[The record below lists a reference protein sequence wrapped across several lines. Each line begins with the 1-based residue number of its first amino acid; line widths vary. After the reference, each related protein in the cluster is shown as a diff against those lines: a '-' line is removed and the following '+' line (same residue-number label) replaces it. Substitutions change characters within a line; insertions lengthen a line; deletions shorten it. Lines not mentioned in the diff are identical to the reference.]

1 MDARMKAAE
10 SRPEVRLKG
19 IAAAPG
25 VARGP
30 AYPLMRGMAIVA
42 CEKVADPDAEIRRL
56 EGALA
61 ATRLE
66 IAQLRDDVARKLNES
81 EASIFDAHLLVLE
94 DVALIDDVSREVRS
108 TGFNVEFCFQE
119 VAQRYIEIFE
129 KMDDDFLRE
138 RASDIRDV
146 TGRVLDQLLG
156 TQPERV
162 GQAALEHVVAARDL
176 TPSDTAGL
184 HDGGVLAF
192 VTEEGGRTSHS
203 AIMARSLDVPA
214 VVGVKGLME
223 AVRED
228 DVILVDGETGLV
240 ILNPTPETIEGYRDK
255 EQAIRQRRDRVR
267 AEVSFP
273 DLTADGAAFSLLA
286 NIGDPAEME
295 DALAYCAR
303 GIGLYRT
310 ENLYLRLDGWPD
322 EYVQYEEY
330 AEAVRLAKG
339 RPVTFRT
346 LDIGGDKRLGDLAD
360 EANPF
365 MGYRAVRM
373 CLERPDV
380 FRPQLRALVR
390 AAALGPVQVMFPMI
404 SGVEEL
410 RRAKAFF
417 RDVEAELA
425 REGLRPVEAIRL
437 GAMIEIP
444 SAVLVA
450 DSLAAEAD
458 FFSVGTNDLVQYLLA
473 VDRGNQRV
481 ASLYDPCHPAVVRTL
496 LAIFAAAQKAGIPAA
511 VCGELGGDPLWAPLL
526 IGLGVHELSMS
537 PAALPEVRFVLRHST
552 AAELRELAAQVVA
565 CDDAART
572 RALLQEF
579 AVAKLKLR

>member
-1 MDARMKAAE
+1 MKAGE
-10 SRPEVRLKG
+10 HRPEVRLTG

-42 CEKVADPDAEIRRL
+42 CEKVADPEAEIRRL

-66 IAQLRDDVARKLNES
+66 ISQLRDDVARKLNES

-94 DVALIDDVSREVRS
+94 DVALIDDVSKEVRR

-162 GQAALEHVVAARDL
+162 GQAAQEHVVAARDL

-240 ILNPTPETIEGYRDK
+240 IINPTPETVDGYRDK

-286 NIGDPAEME
+286 NIGDSAEME

-322 EYVQYEEY
+322 EGVQYEEY

-410 RRAKAFF
+410 RRAKAVF

-425 REGLRPVEAIRL
+425 REGVRPVEAIRL

-444 SAVLVA
+444 SAALVA

-565 CDDAART
+565 CDDATRT

-579 AVAKLKLR
+579 AAAKLKLR

>member
-1 MDARMKAAE
+1 MKAVNQ
-10 SRPEVRLKG
+10 RPEVRLKG

-30 AYPLMRGMAIVA
+30 AYPLMRGMAVVS
-42 CEKVADPDAEIRRL
+42 CEKVADPEAEIRRL

-94 DVALIDDVSREVRS
+94 DVALIDDVSKEVRRS
-108 TGFNVEFCFQE
+108 GVNVEFCFQE

-138 RASDIRDV
+138 RAADIRDV

-162 GQAALEHVVAARDL
+162 GQAAQAHVVAASDL

-192 VTEEGGRTSHS
+192 VTEGGGRTSHS

-214 VVGVKGLME
+214 VVGVKGLMD
-223 AVRED
+223 AVQD
-228 DVILVDGETGLV
+228 GDVILVDGETGLV
-240 ILNPTPETIEGYRDK
+240 IINPTAETIAGYRDK
-255 EQAIRQRRDRVR
+255 EQAIRTRRDCVLS
-267 AEVSFP
+267 EVALP
-273 DLTADGAAFSLLA
+273 DLTTDGAAFDLQA
-286 NIGDPAEME
+286 NIGESAEME

-303 GIGLYRT
+303 GVGLYRT

-322 EYVQYEEY
+322 EQVQYEEY
-330 AEAVRLAKG
+330 AEVVMAAKG

-346 LDIGGDKRLGDLAD
+346 LDLGGDKRLGDLSD

-365 MGYRAVRM
+365 MGYRAVRL
-373 CLERPDV
+373 CLERPDI
-380 FRPQLRALVR
+380 FRPQLRALIR
-390 AAALGPVQVMFPMI
+390 AAAHGPVQVMFPMI

-410 RRAKAFF
+410 RRAKEIF

-425 REGLRPVEAIRL
+425 REGVRAAEPIRL

-444 SAVLVA
+444 SAAAVA
-450 DSLAAEAD
+450 DELAAEAD

-496 LAIFAAAQKAGIPAA
+496 MVIFVAAQKRGIPVA

-526 IGLGVHELSMS
+526 IGLGVHELSMT
-537 PAALPEVRFVLRHST
+537 PAALPEVRFVLRHSA
-552 AAELRELAAQVVA
+552 AAELRDLAARVVA
-565 CDDAART
+565 CADAGKT
-572 RALLQEF
+572 RALLQDF
-579 AVAKLKLR
+579 AAAKLKLR

>member
-1 MDARMKAAE
+1 MDGRMKAE
-10 SRPEVRLKG
+10 EPRPEVRLTG

-42 CEKVADPDAEIRRL
+42 CEKVADPEAEIRRL

-61 ATRLE
+61 ATRVE

-108 TGFNVEFCFQE
+108 SGFNVEFCFQE

-162 GQAALEHVVAARDL
+162 GQAAQAHVVAARDL

-240 ILNPTPETIEGYRDK
+240 ILNPTPETIDGYRDK

-273 DLTADGAAFSLLA
+273 DLTADGSAFSLLA

-322 EYVQYEEY
+322 ENVQYEEY

-410 RRAKAFF
+410 RRAKAVF

-425 REGLRPVEAIRL
+425 REGVRPVEAIRL

-511 VCGELGGDPLWAPLL
+511 VCGELGGDPVWAPLL

-565 CDDAART
+565 CDDATRT

-579 AVAKLKLR
+579 AAAKLKLR

>member
-1 MDARMKAAE
+1 MKAGNH
-10 SRPEVRLKG
+10 RPEVRLKG

-30 AYPLMRGMAIVA
+30 AYPLMRGMAIVS
-42 CEKVADPDAEIRRL
+42 CEKVADSEAEIRRL
-56 EGALA
+56 EAALA
-61 ATRLE
+61 VTRLQ
-66 IAQLRDDVARKLNES
+66 ISQLRDDVARKLNES

-94 DVALIDDVSREVRS
+94 DVALIDDVSKEVRRS
-108 TGFNVEFCFQE
+108 GFNVEFCFQE

-162 GQAALEHVVAARDL
+162 GQAAQAHVVAARDL

-223 AVRED
+223 AVQEG
-228 DVILVDGETGLV
+228 DVILVDGESGLI
-240 ILNPTPETIEGYRDK
+240 ILNPTAETIEGYRDK
-255 EQAIRQRRDRVR
+255 EQAIRTRRDRVLS
-267 AEVSFP
+267 EVALP
-273 DLTADGAAFSLLA
+273 DLTTDGAAFSLQA

-303 GIGLYRT
+303 GVGLYRT

-322 EYVQYEEY
+322 EQVQYEEY
-330 AEAVRLAKG
+330 AEAVKAAKG

-346 LDIGGDKRLGDLAD
+346 LDLGGDKRLGDLAD

-365 MGYRAVRM
+365 MGYRAVRL

-380 FRPQLRALVR
+380 FRPQLRALIR
-390 AAALGPVQVMFPMI
+390 AATHGPVQVMFPMI

-410 RRAKAFF
+410 RRAKEIF

-425 REGLRPVEAIRL
+425 REGVRSAAPIRL

-444 SAVLVA
+444 SAAVA
-450 DSLAAEAD
+450 AELAAEAD

-496 LAIFAAAQKAGIPAA
+496 MVIFAAAQKRGIPAA

-526 IGLGVHELSMS
+526 IGLGVHELSMT
-537 PAALPEVRFVLRHST
+537 PAALPEVRFVLRHSV
-552 AAELRELAAQVVA
+552 ASELGELAAKVVA
-565 CDDAART
+565 CADAGKT
-572 RALLQEF
+572 RALLQDF
-579 AVAKLKLR
+579 ASAKLKLR

>member
-1 MDARMKAAE
+1 MDGRMKAE
-10 SRPEVRLKG
+10 EPRPEVRLTG

-42 CEKVADPDAEIRRL
+42 CEKVADPEAEIRRL

-66 IAQLRDDVARKLNES
+66 ISQLRDDVARKLNES

-108 TGFNVEFCFQE
+108 SGFNVEFCFQE

-162 GQAALEHVVAARDL
+162 GQAAQEHVVAARDL

-273 DLTADGAAFSLLA
+273 DLTADGSAFSLLA
-286 NIGDPAEME
+286 NIGDSAEME

-322 EYVQYEEY
+322 ERVQYEEY

-410 RRAKAFF
+410 RRAKAIF

-425 REGLRPVEAIRL
+425 REGVRPVEAIRL

-444 SAVLVA
+444 SAALVA

-496 LAIFAAAQKAGIPAA
+496 MAIFAAAQKAGIPAA
-511 VCGELGGDPLWAPLL
+511 VCGELGGDPVWAPLL

-572 RALLQEF
+572 RVLLQEF
-579 AVAKLKLR
+579 AAAKLKLR

>member
-1 MDARMKAAE
+1 MKAGNH
-10 SRPEVRLKG
+10 RPEVRLHG

-30 AYPLMRGMAIVA
+30 VYPLMRGMAIVS
-42 CEKVADPDAEIRRL
+42 CEKVADGEAEIRRL
-56 EGALA
+56 EAALA

-66 IAQLRDDVARKLNES
+66 IAQLRDDIARKLNES

-94 DVALIDDVSREVRS
+94 DVALIDDVSREVRRS
-108 TGFNVEFCFQE
+108 GFNVEFCFQE
-119 VAQRYIEIFE
+119 VAQRYTEIFE

-138 RASDIRDV
+138 RAADIRDV

-162 GQAALEHVVAARDL
+162 GRAAQAHIVAARDL

-214 VVGVKGLME
+214 VVGVKGLMD
-223 AVRED
+223 AVQEG
-228 DVILVDGETGLV
+228 DVILVDGESGLI
-240 ILNPTPETIEGYRDK
+240 ILNPTAETIEGYRDK
-255 EQAIRQRRDRVR
+255 EQAIRTRRDRVLS
-267 AEVSFP
+267 EVALP
-273 DLTADGAAFSLLA
+273 DLTTDGAAFSLLA

-295 DALAYCAR
+295 DALGYCAR
-303 GIGLYRT
+303 GVGLYRT
-310 ENLYLRLDGWPD
+310 ENLYLRLDSWPS
-322 EYVQYEEY
+322 EEVQYAEY
-330 AEAVRLAKG
+330 AEVVRQAKG

-346 LDIGGDKRLGDLAD
+346 LDLGGDKRLGDLAD

-365 MGYRAVRM
+365 MGYRAVRL

-380 FRPQLRALVR
+380 FRPQLRAIIR
-390 AAALGPVQVMFPMI
+390 AAVIGPVQVMFPMI
-404 SGVEEL
+404 SGIEEL
-410 RRAKAFF
+410 RRAQEFF
-417 RDVEAELA
+417 RLVERELSAE
-425 REGLRPVEAIRL
+425 GVRPSSPIRL

-444 SAVLVA
+444 SAAAVA
-450 DSLAAEAD
+450 DELAAETD

-481 ASLYDPCHPAVVRTL
+481 ASLYDPSHPAVVRTL
-496 LAIFAAAQKAGIPAA
+496 MQIFKAAQKGGIPVA
-511 VCGELGGDPLWAPLL
+511 VCGELGGDPVWAPLL
-526 IGLGVHELSMS
+526 IGLGVHELSMA
-537 PAALPEVRFVLRHST
+537 PAALAEVRFVLRHSVSH
-552 AAELRELAAQVVA
+552 ELQELAAKVIA
-565 CDDAART
+565 SADAGKT
-572 RALLQEF
+572 RQLLQDF
-579 AVAKLKLR
+579 AAAKLKLR

>member
-1 MDARMKAAE
+1 MKAAE

-255 EQAIRQRRDRVR
+255 EQAIRKRRDRVR

-410 RRAKAFF
+410 RRAKAVF

>member
-1 MDARMKAAE
+1 MKAGE
-10 SRPEVRLKG
+10 HRPEVRLTG

-42 CEKVADPDAEIRRL
+42 CEKVADPEAEIRRL

-61 ATRLE
+61 ATRQE
-66 IAQLRDDVARKLNES
+66 ISQLRDDVARKLNES

-108 TGFNVEFCFQE
+108 SGFNVEFCFQE

-162 GQAALEHVVAARDL
+162 GQAAQEHVVAARDL

-286 NIGDPAEME
+286 NIGDSAEME

-322 EYVQYEEY
+322 ENVQYEEY

-410 RRAKAFF
+410 RRAKAIF

-425 REGLRPVEAIRL
+425 REGVRPVEAIRL

-444 SAVLVA
+444 SAALVA

-496 LAIFAAAQKAGIPAA
+496 MAIFAAAQKAGIPAA
-511 VCGELGGDPLWAPLL
+511 VCGELGGDPVWAPLL

-552 AAELRELAAQVVA
+552 AAELRELAAHVVA

-572 RALLQEF
+572 RVLLQEF
-579 AVAKLKLR
+579 AAAKLKLR

>member
-1 MDARMKAAE
+1 MKAAE

-410 RRAKAFF
+410 RRAKAVF

-552 AAELRELAAQVVA
+552 AAELRDLAAQVVA

>member
-410 RRAKAFF
+410 RRAKAVF

>member
-410 RRAKAFF
+410 RRAKAVF

-552 AAELRELAAQVVA
+552 AAELRDLAAQVVA

>member
-1 MDARMKAAE
+1 MKAE
-10 SRPEVRLKG
+10 DHRPEVRLTG

-42 CEKVADPDAEIRRL
+42 CEKVADPEVEIRRL

-61 ATRLE
+61 ATRVA

-94 DVALIDDVSREVRS
+94 DVALIDDVSKEVRS

-162 GQAALEHVVAARDL
+162 GQAAQAHVVAARDL

-228 DVILVDGETGLV
+228 DVILVDGESGLV
-240 ILNPTPETIEGYRDK
+240 ILNPTPETIDGYRDK

-267 AEVSFP
+267 SEVSFP

-322 EYVQYEEY
+322 ERVQHEEY

-410 RRAKAFF
+410 RRAKAVF

-425 REGLRPVEAIRL
+425 REGVRPVEPIRL
-437 GAMIEIP
+437 GTMIEIP

-450 DSLAAEAD
+450 DALAAESD

-552 AAELRELAAQVVA
+552 AAELRELAARVVA
-565 CDDAART
+565 CDDAGRT

-579 AVAKLKLR
+579 AAAKLKLR

>member
-1 MDARMKAAE
+1 MKAAE

-42 CEKVADPDAEIRRL
+42 CERVTDPEAEIRRL

-61 ATRLE
+61 ATRQE
-66 IAQLRDDVARKLNES
+66 ISQLRDDVARKLNES

-108 TGFNVEFCFQE
+108 SGFNVEFCFQE

-162 GQAALEHVVAARDL
+162 GQAAQEHVVAARDL

-322 EYVQYEEY
+322 ENVQYEEY

-410 RRAKAFF
+410 RRAKAVF

-425 REGLRPVEAIRL
+425 REGVRPVEAIRL

-444 SAVLVA
+444 SAALVA

-496 LAIFAAAQKAGIPAA
+496 MAIFAAAQKAGIPAA
-511 VCGELGGDPLWAPLL
+511 VCGELGGDPVWAPLL

-572 RALLQEF
+572 RVLLQEF
-579 AVAKLKLR
+579 AAAKLKLR

>member
-1 MDARMKAAE
+1 MKAGNN
-10 SRPEVRLKG
+10 RPEVRLKG

-30 AYPLMRGMAIVA
+30 AYPLMRGMTIVA
-42 CEKVADPDAEIRRL
+42 CEKVPDPEVEIRRL
-56 EGALA
+56 EVALG
-61 ATRLE
+61 ATRE
-66 IAQLRDDVARKLNES
+66 VISKLRDDVARKLNES

-94 DVALIDDVSREVRS
+94 DVALIDDVSKEIRRS
-108 TGFNVEFCFQE
+108 GFNVEFCFQE

-156 TQPERV
+156 TEPERV
-162 GQAALEHVVAARDL
+162 GRAAQSHVVAARDL

-223 AVRED
+223 AVQEGD
-228 DVILVDGETGLV
+228 IVLVDGESGLI
-240 ILNPTPETIEGYRDK
+240 ILNPTPETVEGYRDK
-255 EQAIRQRRDRVR
+255 EQAIRNRRDRVMR
-267 AEVSFP
+267 EVALP
-273 DLTADGAAFSLLA
+273 DLTSDGAAFELLA

-295 DALAYCAR
+295 DALGYCAR
-303 GIGLYRT
+303 GVGLYRT
-310 ENLYLRLDGWPD
+310 ENLYLRLDSWPS
-322 EYVQYEEY
+322 EEVQYEEY
-330 AEAVRLAKG
+330 AAVIRQARG

-346 LDIGGDKRLGDLAD
+346 LDLGGDKRLGDLAD

-365 MGYRAVRM
+365 MGYRAVRL

-380 FRPQLRALVR
+380 FRPQLRAIIR
-390 AAALGPVQVMFPMI
+390 SAALGPVQVMFPMI

-410 RRAKAFF
+410 RRAKEIF
-417 RDVEAELA
+417 RDVETELA
-425 REGLRPVEAIRL
+425 REGIRPAAPIRL

-444 SAVLVA
+444 SAAAVA
-450 DSLAAEAD
+450 DELAIESD

-481 ASLYDPCHPAVVRTL
+481 AALYDPCHPAVIRTL
-496 LAIFAAAQKAGIPAA
+496 MQIFRSAQRRGIAVS

-526 IGLGVHELSMS
+526 VGLGVQELSMA
-537 PAALPEVRFVLRHST
+537 PAALAEVRFVLRHS
-552 AAELRELAAQVVA
+552 ASVELSALAAAVVSSA
-565 CDDAART
+565 DATKT
-572 RALLQEF
+572 RQLLQDF
-579 AVAKLKLR
+579 AAAKLKLR

>member
-1 MDARMKAAE
+1 MKAAD

-42 CEKVADPDAEIRRL
+42 CEKVADPEAEIRRL

-66 IAQLRDDVARKLNES
+66 ISQLRDDVARKLNES

-108 TGFNVEFCFQE
+108 SGFNVEFCFQE

-138 RASDIRDV
+138 RASYIRDV

-162 GQAALEHVVAARDL
+162 GQAAQEHVVAARDL

-322 EYVQYEEY
+322 ENVQYEEY

-380 FRPQLRALVR
+380 FHPQLRALVR

-410 RRAKAFF
+410 RRAKAVF

-425 REGLRPVEAIRL
+425 REGVRPVEAIRL

-444 SAVLVA
+444 SAALVA

-496 LAIFAAAQKAGIPAA
+496 MAIFAAAQKAGIPAA
-511 VCGELGGDPLWAPLL
+511 VCGELGGDPVWAPLL

-572 RALLQEF
+572 RVLLQEF
-579 AVAKLKLR
+579 AAAKLKLR

>member
-184 HDGGVLAF
+184 H
-192 VTEEGGRTSHS
+192 
-203 AIMARSLDVPA
+203 
-214 VVGVKGLME
+214 VGVKGLME

-410 RRAKAFF
+410 RRAKAVF

>member
-1 MDARMKAAE
+1 MKAE
-10 SRPEVRLKG
+10 EHRPEVRLTG

-42 CEKVADPDAEIRRL
+42 CEKVADPEAEIRRL

-61 ATRLE
+61 ATRRE

-162 GQAALEHVVAARDL
+162 GQAAQEHVVAARDL

-228 DVILVDGETGLV
+228 DIILVDGEAGLV
-240 ILNPTPETIEGYRDK
+240 ILNPTPATIDGYRDK

-322 EYVQYEEY
+322 ERVQHEEY

-410 RRAKAFF
+410 RRAKAVF

-425 REGLRPVEAIRL
+425 REGVRPVEAIRL

-444 SAVLVA
+444 SAALVA

-496 LAIFAAAQKAGIPAA
+496 MAIFAAAQKAGIPAA

-537 PAALPEVRFVLRHST
+537 PAALPEVRFVLRQKKTKNTPS
-552 AAELRELAAQVVA
+552 
-565 CDDAART
+565 
-572 RALLQEF
+572 
-579 AVAKLKLR
+579 

>member
-1 MDARMKAAE
+1 MKAGNH
-10 SRPEVRLKG
+10 RPEVRLKG
-19 IAAAPG
+19 IGAAPG

-30 AYPLMRGMAIVA
+30 AYPLMRGMAIVS
-42 CEKVADPDAEIRRL
+42 CEKVADPEAEIRRL
-56 EGALA
+56 EAALA
-61 ATRLE
+61 STRVE
-66 IAQLRDDVARKLNES
+66 ISQLRDDVARKLNES

-94 DVALIDDVSREVRS
+94 DVALIDDVSKEVRRS
-108 TGFNVEFCFQE
+108 GFNVEFCFQE

-138 RASDIRDV
+138 RAADIRDV

-162 GQAALEHVVAARDL
+162 GQAAQSHVVAARDL

-223 AVRED
+223 AVQEGD
-228 DVILVDGETGLV
+228 IILVDGESGL
-240 ILNPTPETIEGYRDK
+240 IIINPTAETIEGYRDK
-255 EQAIRQRRDRVR
+255 EQAIRTRRDRVLS
-267 AEVSFP
+267 EVALP
-273 DLTADGAAFSLLA
+273 DLTTDGAAFDLQA

-303 GIGLYRT
+303 GVGLYRT

-322 EYVQYEEY
+322 EQVQYEEY
-330 AEAVRLAKG
+330 AEVVKAAKG

-346 LDIGGDKRLGDLAD
+346 LDLGGDKRLGDLAD

-365 MGYRAVRM
+365 MGYRAVRL

-380 FRPQLRALVR
+380 FRPQLRALIR
-390 AAALGPVQVMFPMI
+390 AATHGPVQVMFPMI

-410 RRAKAFF
+410 RRAKEIF

-425 REGLRPVEAIRL
+425 REGVRPAEPIRL

-444 SAVLVA
+444 SAAAVA
-450 DSLAAEAD
+450 DELAAEAD

-496 LAIFAAAQKAGIPAA
+496 IAIFGAAQKRGIPAA

-537 PAALPEVRFVLRHST
+537 PAALPEVRFVLRHS
-552 AAELRELAAQVVA
+552 AATELHELAAKVVA
-565 CDDAART
+565 CADAGKT
-572 RALLQEF
+572 RALLQDF
-579 AVAKLKLR
+579 ASAKLKLR

>member
-1 MDARMKAAE
+1 MKAE
-10 SRPEVRLKG
+10 DHRPEVRLTG

-30 AYPLMRGMAIVA
+30 AYPLMRGMAIVT
-42 CEKVADPDAEIRRL
+42 CEKVADPEAEIRRL

-61 ATRLE
+61 ATRVE
-66 IAQLRDDVARKLNES
+66 IAQLRDDVSRKLNES

-94 DVALIDDVSREVRS
+94 DVALIDDVSREVRGS
-108 TGFNVEFCFQE
+108 GFNVEFCFQE

-138 RASDIRDV
+138 RAADIRDV

-162 GQAALEHVVAARDL
+162 GQAAQAHVVAARDL

-228 DVILVDGETGLV
+228 DIILVDGESGLV
-240 ILNPTPETIEGYRDK
+240 ILNPTPATIDGYRDK

-267 AEVSFP
+267 SEVSFP

-286 NIGDPAEME
+286 NIGDPAEMD

-322 EYVQYEEY
+322 ERVQYEEY

-346 LDIGGDKRLGDLAD
+346 LDLGGDKRLGDLAD

-365 MGYRAVRM
+365 MGYRAVRL

-410 RRAKAFF
+410 RRAKAVF

-425 REGLRPVEAIRL
+425 REGVRPVEAIRL

-450 DSLAAEAD
+450 DALAAESD

-511 VCGELGGDPLWAPLL
+511 VCGELGGDPVWAPLL

-552 AAELRELAAQVVA
+552 AAELRELAARVVA
-565 CDDAART
+565 CDDAGGT

-579 AVAKLKLR
+579 AAAKLKLR